1 MAMGSIFA
9 TVPAIA
15 AAAGFYFIG
24 RNDVKVRKVA
34 SIVLFRKNIRVCQG
48 KKGYAMFC
56 IAKVQDF
63 LSVGNQTRVIIQSK
77 DASRSERT
85 SKEPSNTE
93 IGTTV

>member
-1 MAMGSIFA
+1 MGSIFA
-9 TVPAIA
+9 AVPAIA

-24 RNDVKVRKVA
+24 RNNVKVRKVA

-48 KKGYAMFC
+48 KKMFC
-56 IAKVQDF
+56 IAKVQDV
-63 LSVGNQTRVIIQSK
+63 LSAGNQTRVISIQSK

-85 SKEPSNTE
+85 SKEHSKAK